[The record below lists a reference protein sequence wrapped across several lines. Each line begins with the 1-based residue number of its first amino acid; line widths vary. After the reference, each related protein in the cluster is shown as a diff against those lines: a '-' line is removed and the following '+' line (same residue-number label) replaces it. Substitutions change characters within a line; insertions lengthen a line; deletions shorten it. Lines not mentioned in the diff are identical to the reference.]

1 LQIVFA
7 QRNFGCA
14 TIVSIT
20 QCVAVHCEALANT
33 VEGYIAATLGTDK
46 KNALV
51 ICQTIRRIILDFA
64 SRRTTLAFTFSVH
77 APAQYL

>member
-7 QRNFGCA
+7 QRNFRCA

-33 VEGYIAATLGTDK
+33 VEGYIVATVGDAAVGIVRNPMQIAT
-46 KNALV
+46 
-51 ICQTIRRIILDFA
+51 
-64 SRRTTLAFTFSVH
+64 
-77 APAQYL
+77 